1 WSAVD
6 WENNRIHINV
16 TLLNRTDIGIYE
28 DTPKTE
34 QSDRYITLPAETMNL
49 LRQYREYWISYRKM
63 CGSAWNSFVQISDKS
78 GKPISVKADY
88 LFVQEQ
94 GNKIGYPIRPDSITK
109 WCSDFSKRNGLPH
122 INPHAFRHTMASI
135 LYFNGIDS
143 ISISGRLGHS
153 KASTTSD
160 LYSHIIK
167 EADKRSA
174 ECIAD
179 VVFRSK
185 EA

>member
-1 WSAVD
+1 
-6 WENNRIHINV
+6 
-16 TLLNRTDIGIYE
+16 
-28 DTPKTE
+28 
-34 QSDRYITLPAETMNL
+34 
-49 LRQYREYWISYRKM
+49 
-63 CGSAWNSFVQISDKS
+63 
-78 GKPISVKADY
+78 
-88 LFVQEQ
+88 
-94 GNKIGYPIRPDSITK
+94 
-109 WCSDFSKRNGLPH
+109 
-122 INPHAFRHTMASI
+122 MASI

-179 VVFRSK
+179 VVLRGK